1 MISNV
6 AEMKNA
12 LSLFVLS
19 TFLLSSAFLPVPS
32 TVYAQTEQIPPWV
45 KTVFGLYVQG
55 EISESEL
62 LAAIEYLIQIGLI
75 AVSTPDASNAVPD
88 EKIPDDGDFYVTYGP
103 NPNSQYEGADTAE
116 AWLQDWEIIEYEV
129 EFLNEYFRLPYDVE
143 VAAEECGEINAFY
156 YPDDAKIVVC
166 YEFVDDL
173 FETWYLF
180 NEDGQPEDAGSYAY
194 DVLVYTFYHEL
205 AHAMID
211 VYDLP
216 ITGLEENVADQ
227 FASLILSYTYDDE
240 AGYSLGQDMMY
251 NVGTYYIY
259 EDEYWNVLCPEM
271 AETPEEAEW
280 CAHSYWDVHGSD
292 IQRFYNISC
301 YTYGSDPVYNENL
314 IEDGWLPEE
323 RAANCE
329 FEYWQI
335 HSSWSRLLEEFTDG
349 FFDET
354 T

>member
-1 MISNV
+1 MRVVSHMDD
-6 AEMKNA
+6 MKKVLPLLA
-12 LSLFVLS
+12 LFA
-19 TFLLSSAFLPVPS
+19 FLLVPS
-32 TVYAQTEQIPPWV
+32 TAYSQTDPIPPWV
-45 KTVFGLYVQG
+45 KTVFEYYVQG

-75 AVSTPDASNAVPD
+75 TVSAPNVSDTVPE

-103 NPNSQYEGADTAE
+103 NPNSWYEGADTAE
-116 AWLQDWEIIEYEV
+116 AWLRDWKILEHEI
-129 EFLNEYFRLPYDVE
+129 EFLNEYFRLPHDVE
-143 VAAEECGEINAFY
+143 IAAEECGEINAFY
-156 YPDDAKIVVC
+156 YPEDTRIVMC

-180 NEDGQPEDAGSYAY
+180 NEDGQPDDAGSYAY
-194 DVLVYTFYHEL
+194 DVFVHTFYHEL

-227 FASLILSYTYDDE
+227 FAALMLSYTYDDE
-240 AGYSLGQDMMY
+240 EGHSLGQDMLH
-251 NVGTYYIY
+251 NVGTHYLY
-259 EDEYWNVLCPEM
+259 EDEYWNVICPEQ
-271 AETPEEAEW
+271 AETPEDAEW

-301 YTYGSDPVYNENL
+301 YTYGSDPTYNEDL
-314 IEDGWLPEE
+314 IKDGWLPEE

-335 HSSWSRLLEEFTDG
+335 NSSWNRLLDEFTNG
-349 FFDET
+349 FFYEEG
-354 T
+354 